1 MSYIPIWAELDGF
14 EFVQVSNLKSKVKAL
29 KTLLLSP
36 IKTLLLSVEF
46 DGFDFVQASTLK

>member
-14 EFVQVSNLKSKVKAL
+14 EFVQVSNLKNKVKAL

-46 DGFDFVQASTLK
+46 DGFEFVQASTLK